1 MEKKEKISKIQVSPK
16 KSNISKFRNSVSF
29 SSLSNNQFTYFGNNN
44 KLVYEIDKSSSNS
57 SSNSNNSV
65 RINQNTV
72 KYSVVSDPINELKKV
87 NNVIIK
93 VEYQNCC
100 CINQSNNLYNVFTK
114 NKTNIK
120 YLFRAEELMPC
131 TDYSLF
137 KYIQKPFCLN
147 IEHVLK
153 IDKEVS
159 TREFASAQKS
169 CTIPF
174 LCYCRPEI
182 KVKIGRNNN
191 LCGKIVLMFSCGN
204 TEYRIYGAK
213 NKLKYIV
220 DTEYCQ
226 PGILCTKNCCGYLPD
241 VIFDILDEKNNSVGT
256 IERRPGAFEE
266 FMRVLD
272 CYQIFF
278 PKNAS
283 FEDKFLLICATF
295 MIESEIFRDKWGSLD
310 YCTGCNCDCD
320 CSCECNENCCVD
332 CGYRCCAEL
341 FSSLFRF

>member
-1 MEKKEKISKIQVSPK
+1 
-16 KSNISKFRNSVSF
+16 
-29 SSLSNNQFTYFGNNN
+29 
-44 KLVYEIDKSSSNS
+44 
-57 SSNSNNSV
+57 
-65 RINQNTV
+65 
-72 KYSVVSDPINELKKV
+72 
-87 NNVIIK
+87 
-93 VEYQNCC
+93 
-100 CINQSNNLYNVFTK
+100 
-114 NKTNIK
+114 
-120 YLFRAEELMPC
+120 MPC

-341 FSSLFRF
+341 FSGLFRF